1 MSPLSTADYST
12 ADYYSVK
19 GREFMEYLYTPKI
32 IAIEGSHLQAA
43 YDDVGN
49 YVFED
54 GWVVH

>member
-1 MSPLSTADYST
+1 MSPLST